1 MVDESSPVSVISSSS
16 AWSPDPPRIAT
27 GRVAGVIGPELEH
40 AFDDGSA
47 LMEAL
52 PSATIIGEAEASS
65 ENLIDVLQGNSIVHV
80 AAHSHFRPDSV
91 MFSSLR
97 LADGL
102 MPVYEFT
109 RLASCPQLVVLAA
122 CEAGGTGGSGFG
134 EWLGL
139 VPELLRAG
147 AECLVAPIR
156 PIADVDA
163 SLVMRHFYRHLP
175 DASVAGALARTRLDL
190 LDQAPRVQAAGHAFL
205 AFGRGHAVLG

>member
-1 MVDESSPVSVISSSS
+1 MVDCWPDTRCPRSPCRRRTAFGGGRTQRTPKS
-16 AWSPDPPRIAT
+16 T
-27 GRVAGVIGPELEH
+27 GW
-40 AFDDGSA
+40 
-47 LMEAL
+47 
-52 PSATIIGEAEASS
+52 
-65 ENLIDVLQGNSIVHV
+65 
-80 AAHSHFRPDSV
+80 
-91 MFSSLR
+91 
-97 LADGL
+97 
-102 MPVYEFT
+102 
-109 RLASCPQLVVLAA
+109 A
-122 CEAGGTGGSGFG
+122 CRCKPAPH
-134 EWLGL
+134 L